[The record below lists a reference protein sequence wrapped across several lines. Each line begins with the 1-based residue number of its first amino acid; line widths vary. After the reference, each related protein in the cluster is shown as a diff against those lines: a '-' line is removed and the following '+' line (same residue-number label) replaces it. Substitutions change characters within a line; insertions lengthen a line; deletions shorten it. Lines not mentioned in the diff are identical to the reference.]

1 MFFNFIY
8 NIRKDKNNLILN
20 YEMIDRKIELLYLFE
35 FDSDR
40 KRMTVI
46 IRDNGVIKML
56 IKGADSIIIGRLRKD

>member
-1 MFFNFIY
+1 
-8 NIRKDKNNLILN
+8 
-20 YEMIDRKIELLYLFE
+20 MIDRKIELLYLFE